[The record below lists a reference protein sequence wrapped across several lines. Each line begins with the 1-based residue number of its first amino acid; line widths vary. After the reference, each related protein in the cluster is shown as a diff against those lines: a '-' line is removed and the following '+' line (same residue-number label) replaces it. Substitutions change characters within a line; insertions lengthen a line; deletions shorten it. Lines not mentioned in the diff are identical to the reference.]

1 MGSPFVG
8 STSEHGRQ
16 KLRGKRF
23 ARVTRDIYVM
33 LPGRVDVLTRLTAAQ
48 MLWPDSIGCLFT
60 AAEITHLPVD
70 LNEALHVA
78 RQPGLSRTK
87 RAGIEVHRWP
97 VRPDEVLTVKGV
109 RVTGG
114 PRTLAD
120 LAGFQGLEQ
129 LVAVGDEVLKR
140 YSLADVEE
148 AVVRAAGRPGVRLL
162 RQAVPLLDN
171 GSASPAESRSRLRL
185 HAAGFTSLRHKVI
198 VRDHDGGWVA
208 ELDLGDPLAKVG
220 VQYEGKVH
228 FEKGERQRIHDVDRD
243 ALSRLFG
250 WQIVTATRKDDA
262 HPDLLV
268 QKVTH
273 AYRVAALTRG
283 AA

>member
-1 MGSPFVG
+1 
-8 STSEHGRQ
+8 
-16 KLRGKRF
+16 
-23 ARVTRDIYVM
+23 
-33 LPGRVDVLTRLTAAQ
+33 
-48 MLWPDSIGCLFT
+48 
-60 AAEITHLPVD
+60 
-70 LNEALHVA
+70 
-78 RQPGLSRTK
+78 
-87 RAGIEVHRWP
+87 
-97 VRPDEVLTVKGV
+97 
-109 RVTGG
+109 
-114 PRTLAD
+114 
-120 LAGFQGLEQ
+120 
-129 LVAVGDEVLKR
+129 
-140 YSLADVEE
+140 
-148 AVVRAAGRPGVRLL
+148 
-162 RQAVPLLDN
+162 
-171 GSASPAESRSRLRL
+171 
-185 HAAGFTSLRHKVI
+185 
-198 VRDHDGGWVA
+198 VA